1 MDFNT
6 IANMPI
12 EQTSVL
18 GFGMRLVI
26 ALAVLIVGFVFAKL
40 IQSLVKKTLEKVRN
54 SKLFRTSP
62 VSMYAKDADSAA
74 SIENFVG
81 EVIFWL
87 VMILVFDAAA
97 NVASILWLTGL
108 FDKLFAFLPGLLS
121 ASVILLFGVLA
132 AGLAESLVKNAIRPM
147 DQRLGRMSGK
157 LAGYLVMVLAIL
169 IAVSELGIAQEY
181 IMILFVG
188 LVITAALAV
197 GLAVG
202 LGGQYFVKDGLDRWQ
217 KRWSDRVKND
227 S

>member
-18 GFGMRLVI
+18 GFGMRLII

-62 VSMYAKDADSAA
+62 VSIYAKDADSAA
-74 SIENFVG
+74 SIENFLG

-97 NVASILWLTGL
+97 NVANIVWLTGL

-121 ASVILLFGVLA
+121 ASVILIFGVLA

-147 DQRLGRMSGK
+147 DQRLGRMGGK

-169 IAVSELGIAQEY
+169 IAVSELGIAEEY
-181 IMILFVG
+181 ILILFIG

-217 KRWSDRVKND
+217 KRWADRVKND